1 MNSLRKHLSYANIVA
16 TLALLFTMSGGAL
29 AANHYLINSTKQIR
43 PKVLKALKGKT
54 GATGKTGA
62 AGATGSQGATGT
74 AGAKGAS
81 GTKGERGEAGFS
93 ALSTLPSGQSESG
106 EYGAGNPGGTNGET
120 LEESV
125 SFPIPLEEGVPASH
139 VVFTKV
145 DVPVEHCSGP
155 GHADQGFACI
165 YSNAETSI
173 NPKTEIIFNPEVLPT
188 IKGATGRFGFMLAW
202 NVSGP
207 DARAF
212 GTYTVA
218 AP

>member
-1 MNSLRKHLSYANIVA
+1 MIQRIVTVVRGNLIA
-16 TLALLFTMSGGAL
+16 WLALFVALSGTSV
-29 AANHYLINSTKQIR
+29 AASHYVIKSTRQIN

-54 GATGKTGA
+54 GARGKTGA
-62 AGATGSQGATGT
+62 AGATGSQGPTGT
-74 AGAKGAS
+74 TGAKGAS
-81 GTKGERGEAGFS
+81 GTRGERGEAGVS

-106 EYGAGNPGGTNGET
+106 EYGAGDPGGTNGET

-125 SFPIPLEEGVPASH
+125 SFPVPLEEGVPASH
-139 VVFTKV
+139 VAFTKV
-145 DVPVEHCSGP
+145 DVTVEHCSGP
-155 GHADQGFACI
+155 GHADQGFVCI
-165 YSNAETSI
+165 YSNAETGI

-212 GTYTVA
+212 GTYTVTA
-218 AP
+218 G